1 MAIQLLPEE
10 KNGARIKVVGV
21 GGGGGNI
28 VTSMVNKGID
38 GVEFIIINTDSQALE
53 LNKADVK
60 IPIGKTITKGL
71 GTGMKY
77 EIGKKAVEENR
88 DTIERYLQD
97 SDMIFVT
104 AGMGGGTG
112 TGGAPE
118 VARIARSL
126 GALVVAVVTKP
137 FAIEGEKRMQLAE
150 EGIEK
155 LREEVDSLI
164 IIPNEKIMEFVGED
178 TSKNEAFDMANRVL
192 YSATRGISQ
201 IITKPGT
208 INVDFEDVRTIMKG
222 SKNAMIGTGIA
233 SGKDRA
239 IQAANDAIHNPLL
252 DDMDIAGAK
261 NVLYNIVSNGNI
273 PMKDIEA
280 IGKLIREKVGGTP
293 RIIMGLVDDEEMGE
307 DVMVTVIATG
317 FESKSEGKI
326 LEEET
331 TPEYKIT
338 TLPGADELGKLDT
351 PAIERRFGKTPR
363 DKKIPTDFSEP
374 PNKIKNKTS
383 QENNTM
389 IPDEDIT
396 KPAFLRKQMD

>member
-28 VTSMVNKGID
+28 VTSMVNKGIE
-38 GVEFIIINTDSQALE
+38 GVEFIIINTDVQALDK
-53 LNKADVK
+53 NKADVK

-88 DTIERYLQD
+88 DAIEKHLQE
-97 SDMIFVT
+97 SDMVFVT

-118 VARIARSL
+118 VARIARAL

-137 FAIEGEKRMQLAE
+137 FLIEGEQRMQLAE

-164 IIPNEKIMEFVGED
+164 VIPNEKIMEIVGQD

-208 INVDFEDVRTIMKG
+208 INVDFEDVKTIMKG

-239 IQAANDAIHNPLL
+239 IQATNNAIHNPLL

-273 PMKDIEA
+273 PMKDIET

-293 RIIMGLVDDEEMGE
+293 RIIMGLVDDEEIGD

-317 FESKSEGKI
+317 FESKSEGKVY
-326 LEEET
+326 EEST
-331 TPEYKIT
+331 HLEYKIT
-338 TLPGADELGKLDT
+338 TLPSADELGKFDK
-351 PAIERRFGKTPR
+351 PAVERRYNLSN
-363 DKKIPTDFSEP
+363 IPTDFSEP
-374 PNKIKNKTS
+374 PSKIKNRTS
-383 QENNTM
+383 SEDKEM
-389 IPDEDIT
+389 KPDEDLT

>member
-28 VTSMVNKGID
+28 VTSMVNKGIE
-38 GVEFIIINTDSQALE
+38 GVEFIIINTDNQALE

-60 IPIGKTITKGL
+60 VPIGKTITKGL
-71 GTGMKY
+71 GTGMRY

-88 DTIERYLQD
+88 DVIAKHLQD
-97 SDMIFVT
+97 SDMVFVT

-137 FAIEGEKRMQLAE
+137 FAIEGQKRMQLAE

-164 IIPNEKIMEFVGED
+164 IIPNQKIMEFVGDD
-178 TSKNEAFDMANRVL
+178 TSKNEAFDMANKVL

-233 SGKDRA
+233 NGKDRA
-239 IQAANDAIHNPLL
+239 IRAANDAIHNPLL
-252 DDMDIAGAK
+252 DDMNIAGAK

-273 PMKDIEA
+273 PMKDINA
-280 IGKLIREKVGGTP
+280 IGELIREKVGGAP
-293 RIIMGLVDDEEMGE
+293 RIIMGMVDDEEIGD

-317 FESKSEGKI
+317 FESKSEERA
-326 LEEET
+326 EEEELILT
-331 TPEYKIT
+331 GGKIT
-338 TLPGADELGKLDT
+338 TLPTTAAELKDFDI
-351 PAIERRFGKTPR
+351 PAVSRREKG
-363 DKKIPTDFSEP
+363 KKIPEDFTEP
-374 PNKIKNKTS
+374 PSKLKDKPYEEDKS
-383 QENNTM
+383 M
-389 IPDEDIT
+389 IPDKNTER
-396 KPAFLRKQMD
+396 PSFLRRQMD

>member
-1 MAIQLLPEE
+1 MAIQLLQDE

-28 VTSMVNKGID
+28 VTSMVNKGIE
-38 GVEFIIINTDSQALE
+38 GVEFIIINTDAQALE

-60 IPIGKTITKGL
+60 IAIGKTITKGL

-88 DTIERYLQD
+88 DAIERHLQE
-97 SDMIFVT
+97 SDMVFVT

-118 VARIARSL
+118 VARIARAV

-164 IIPNEKIMEFVGED
+164 VIPNEKIMEFVGND

-239 IQAANDAIHNPLL
+239 IQAASDAIHNPLL

-317 FESKSEGKI
+317 FESKSEGKTY
-326 LEEET
+326 EET
-331 TPEYKIT
+331 ISYEYKIT

-351 PAIERRFGKTPR
+351 PAIERRFGKHSK
-363 DKKIPTDFSEP
+363 DKIPTDFSEP
-374 PNKIKNKTS
+374 PSKIKNKTS
-383 QENNTM
+383 LEDKGM